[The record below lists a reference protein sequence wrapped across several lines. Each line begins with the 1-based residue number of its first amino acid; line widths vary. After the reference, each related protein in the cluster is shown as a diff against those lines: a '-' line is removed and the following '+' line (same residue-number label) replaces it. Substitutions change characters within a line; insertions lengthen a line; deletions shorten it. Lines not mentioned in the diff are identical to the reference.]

1 MIEIAKEN
9 RSTLSRSGK
18 SFPNIGAHEIIHI
31 TSCHVG
37 AGQEPAVVGPL
48 SKRREEQAG
57 VEMRTQATGLLVP
70 VNVPSNRTD
79 IGRRSRV

>member
-31 TSCHVG
+31 TS
-37 AGQEPAVVGPL
+37 
-48 SKRREEQAG
+48 
-57 VEMRTQATGLLVP
+57 
-70 VNVPSNRTD
+70 
-79 IGRRSRV
+79 